1 MERSYQVIYDARWS
15 HFFVYLL
22 FCVFYVYRLIEAW
35 HEKDG
40 VLMSLSI
47 VIIAAA
53 AFECIRVVVFL
64 NRTPR
69 KLVLDKD
76 RLQLGATSFNPE
88 QIQKIMLTHYFR
100 EPAIG
105 ILPVNRRMVPHR
117 YVFRFLEQGSLY
129 ADELVAWAKEQRV
142 DVVYKNFF
150 RWY

>member
-22 FCVFYVYRLIEAW
+22 FGAYYVHLLTRVW
-35 HEKDG
+35 HEKNW
-40 VLMSLSI
+40 VLMSL
-47 VIIAAA
+47 VILIFAAVT
-53 AFECIRVVVFL
+53 FECIRVVAYL
-64 NRTPR
+64 NRTSR

-76 RLQLGATSFNPE
+76 RLQLGTTSFNPE

-117 YVFRFLEQGSLY
+117 
-129 ADELVAWAKEQRV
+129 
-142 DVVYKNFF
+142 
-150 RWY
+150 